1 MAYEKDYEALLMSLK
16 KIDASSRHLMK
27 GMHRREMENAHLR
40 EVIANLL
47 QNSKTLSERER
58 DMLMRALQYDP
69 GRKVRV
75 DFEDWR
81 AAIRLKIGSKTLV
94 GEQ

>member
-27 GMHRREMENAHLR
+27 GMYRRERENGYLR

-47 QNSKTLSERER
+47 QSSKTLSERER
-58 DMLMRALQYDP
+58 GMLMRALQYDP
-69 GRKVRV
+69 GHEVAQE
-75 DFEDWR
+75 FEGLR
-81 AAIRLKIGSKTLV
+81 TAVKSKLGSKTLV